1 MPVIDLGS
9 VVGPQGPQ
17 GVAGQTGA
25 TGATGAAGPNQVTGS
40 TSTTLNG
47 ILQGNGSA
55 VSALASDSAPTKD
68 SNNAIRSGAVYTA
81 LTKKVGKN
89 LLRNW
94 YFVGGGSQGGG
105 IRFPLNTRAQTT
117 YTNSVSSFCIDGW
130 LFNAQTYGTLT
141 LNANYIT
148 IAKNAAESDVI
159 FSQNLNMD
167 LNGEVVTVSI
177 ITSDGLVTKTSGI
190 LSSGTTST
198 WQLSYTTD
206 WGWCGVRCLQGA
218 ASKYWEFR
226 ITVPDSVNLVAVKLE
241 TGPIQTLGY
250 YSGGIWHVNEIPALP
265 EEMFRV
271 QTARIDT
278 SDSYG
283 FHFPAYADMIA
294 PAERGT
300 KASQRYTTGKLF
312 VWNGLLYKATTTIEA
327 NTDFTPPTNCV
338 VTSIAAELNL

>member
-25 TGATGAAGPNQVTGS
+25 TGATGPAGPNQITGS
-40 TSTTLNG
+40 TSTTLSG

-81 LTKKVGKN
+81 LTKRVGKN

-105 IRFPLNTRAQTT
+105 IRFPLNTRAQTV
-117 YTNSVSSFCIDGW
+117 YTNNAFCIDGW
-130 LFNAQTYGTLT
+130 AFVAQTYGTLT
-141 LNANYIT
+141 LNTNYIT
-148 IAKNAAESDVI
+148 LAKNAAESNVT
-159 FSQNLNMD
+159 FSQNLDAD
-167 LNGEVVTVSI
+167 LDGEVVTVSI
-177 ITSDGLVTKTSGI
+177 LTSDGLFVNTSGT
-190 LSSGTTST
+190 LSSGTIST

-218 ASKYWEFR
+218 ASTYWQFR
-226 ITVPDSVNLVAVKLE
+226 ITVPDSVNLIAVKLE

-265 EEMFRV
+265 EEMFRT
-271 QTARIDT
+271 QIARIDT
-278 SDSYG
+278 TDSYG

-300 KASQRYTTGKLF
+300 TASRQYTTGKLF
-312 VWNGLLYKATTTIEA
+312 VWNGLLYKATTTINSGTA
-327 NTDFTPPTNCV
+327 FNPGTNCET
-338 VTSIAAELNL
+338 TSIAAELNL